1 MLHARIRQLRA
12 ETLVL
17 TDRHCKRDMRIFGFM
32 AREDGGLELVAKHWC
47 DRPHVR
53 RRCEGGYFVVEVTEV
68 SDLELEGR
76 ASAPSCRIQSSH
88 SISDHLGN
96 RGPRATATA
105 AKWYIPST
113 SPLLDSRRPSFPS
126 GDVRMDQGQSVQVP
140 SEPGGTSAEERRLP
154 RRRQEGRSHRSRE
167 RSTAGSG
174 RPSLDHMVR
183 RPGVS
188 EDFMVERDQPVD
200 QGRSSL

>member
-1 MLHARIRQLRA
+1 MFHARIRQLRA

-17 TDRHCKRDMRIFGFM
+17 TDRHCKRDVRMFGFM

-88 SISDHLGN
+88 SISDHSGN

-105 AKWYIPST
+105 AKWCIPST

-126 GDVRMDQGQSVQVP
+126 GDVRMDQGAVCSSSIGARRYVCRRASFSP
-140 SEPGGTSAEERRLP
+140 TTS
-154 RRRQEGRSHRSRE
+154 GRSISSFSGTLDCRQRPAKSGPH
-167 RSTAGSG
+167 GS
-174 RPSLDHMVR
+174 MAR
-183 RPGVS
+183 RFRGLH
-188 EDFMVERDQPVD
+188 
-200 QGRSSL
+200 G

>member
-1 MLHARIRQLRA
+1 MFHARIRQLRA

-17 TDRHCKRDMRIFGFM
+17 TDRHCKRDVRIFGFM
-32 AREDGGLELVAKHWC
+32 AREDSGLELVAKHWC

-53 RRCEGGYFVVEVTEV
+53 RRCEGGYFVVEVTEE

-88 SISDHLGN
+88 SISDHSGN

-105 AKWYIPST
+105 AKWCIPST

-126 GDVRMDQGQSVQVP
+126 GDVRMDQGQSIQVQ

-154 RRRQEGRSHRSRE
+154 RRHQEGRTHRSGE

>member
-17 TDRHCKRDMRIFGFM
+17 TDRHCKRDVRIFGFM

-68 SDLELEGR
+68 RDLELEGR

-126 GDVRMDQGQSVQVP
+126 GDVRMDQGQSVQVQ
-140 SEPGGTSAEERRLP
+140 SEPGGTSTEERRLP